1 MTGLHPLVD
10 ARGVGRETDVAFV
23 RGGTFYR
30 EAGGSAGGLGL
41 HWAPLQPFTSE
52 DPMANPPKG
61 YHTVT
66 PGITVSDGAKAIE
79 FYKEA
84 FGAEEVDRMPGPDG
98 SIMHAEIRI
107 GNSII
112 MLGGEHPAWG
122 MKSPLTLGGVHGSL
136 HIYVE
141 DADAAFARAID
152 AGCEV
157 TQPLEDAF
165 WGDRYGKVTDPFG
178 HQWGIATRVKELSRE
193 EMRNAAEAWM
203 QTMSG

>member
-1 MTGLHPLVD
+1 
-10 ARGVGRETDVAFV
+10 
-23 RGGTFYR
+23 
-30 EAGGSAGGLGL
+30 
-41 HWAPLQPFTSE
+41 
-52 DPMANPPKG
+52 MANPPKG

-84 FGAEEVDRMPGPDG
+84 FGAEEVDRMEGPDG

-107 GNSII
+107 GDSTI
-112 MLGGEHPAWG
+112 MLGGENPMWG

-136 HIYVE
+136 HIYV
-141 DADAAFARAID
+141 DDVDTAFARALD

-157 TQPLEDAF
+157 AQPLEDAF

-178 HQWGIATRVKELSRE
+178 HQWGIATRVKELSKE
-193 EMRNAAEAWM
+193 EMRKAAEAWM
-203 QTMSG
+203 QTMAG